1 MPEIRTVA
9 VIGAGTTGRG
19 IAHLAALGGYRTILE
34 DILPASLRKA
44 ESEIR
49 SSLQQAIEQGKI
61 RKEDAEAAI
70 ARLEYASTVEE
81 AARQADLVIEAVP
94 DELES
99 KLEIFI
105 LLDKICKPETILVS
119 NTTSLSISEISS
131 VTYRAAKCVG
141 MRFFEQRLELVHTS
155 ETDDPT
161 MAACGE
167 MGRRMA
173 KEVIVIKDLDGAPP
187 SPAAGTFLQ

>member
-9 VIGAGTTGRG
+9 VIGAGITGRR
-19 IAHLAALGGYRTILE
+19 IAHLAALGRYRTILE

-49 SSLQQAIEQGKI
+49 SYLQQAIEQGRI
-61 RKEDAEAAI
+61 GKEDADAAF

-119 NTTSLSISEISS
+119 NTTSLSISEIAS
-131 VTYRAAKCVG
+131 VTYRAGKCVG
-141 MRFFEQRLELVHTS
+141 MRFSEQQLELVRTP
-155 ETDDPT
+155 ETDDAT
-161 MAACGE
+161 IAACSDV
-167 MGRRMA
+167 GRRMG
-173 KEVIVIKDLDGAPP
+173 KEVAVIEDLYGAQPP
-187 SPAAGTFLQ
+187 SAAGVRLS